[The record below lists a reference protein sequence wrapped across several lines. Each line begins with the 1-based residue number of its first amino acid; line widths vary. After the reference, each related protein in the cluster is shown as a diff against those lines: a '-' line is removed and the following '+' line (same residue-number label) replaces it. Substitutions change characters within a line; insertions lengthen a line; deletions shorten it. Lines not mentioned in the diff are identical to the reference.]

1 MKVTFEK
8 YNPIW
13 KEQFESIKK
22 DLEKN
27 IGFLQPEIEHIGST
41 SVEGL
46 SAKPIIDIMI
56 GVKNETELDQIPSL
70 LQGKDYVYYEKYNEE
85 MPYRRFFIKL
95 KDKPQTLGFP
105 EIIHLGDQI
114 PEELHN
120 HQLRIAHI
128 HTIPTSSEH
137 WLRHIAFRDYLR
149 SHPDIKEE
157 YQQLKEKLSQLEWID
172 GNDYNEGK
180 DPFIKKEEQNAI
192 QWYLNNQ
199 IK

>member
-56 GVKNETELDQIPSL
+56 GIKNETELDQIPSL
-70 LQGKDYVYYEKYNEE
+70 FQGKDYVYYEKYNEE

-128 HTIPTSSEH
+128 HTILKSSEH
-137 WLRHIAFRDYLR
+137 WLRHIAFRDYLC

-157 YQQLKEKLSQLEWID
+157 YQQLKKKLSQLEWID

>member
-137 WLRHIAFRDYLR
+137 WLRHIAFRDYLC

-157 YQQLKEKLSQLEWID
+157 YQQLKEKLSQMEWID

>member
-56 GVKNETELDQIPSL
+56 GVKNETELDQIPFL

-157 YQQLKEKLSQLEWID
+157 YQQLKEKLSQMEWID

>member
-8 YNPIW
+8 YNPFW
-13 KEQFESIKK
+13 KTQFESIKNE
-22 DLEKN
+22 LEES
-27 IGFLQPEIEHIGST
+27 IGFLNLKIEHIGST

-56 GVKNETELDQIPSL
+56 GVNEESVLNKIPLL
-70 LQGKDYVYYEKYNEE
+70 LQGRDYVYYEKYNED

-95 KDKPQTLGFP
+95 TDKPQNLGFP
-105 EIIHLGDQI
+105 EIIYSEDEI
-114 PEELHN
+114 PAELHN
-120 HQLRIAHI
+120 HNLRIAHI
-128 HTIPTSSEH
+128 HTIPFSSEH

-149 SHPDIKEE
+149 SHPEIKKE
-157 YQQLKEKLSQLEWID
+157 YQQLKEKLSTMEWLD

-180 DPFIKKEEQNAI
+180 DPFIKREEQNAI

-199 IK
+199 KP

>member
-8 YNPIW
+8 YNPLW
-13 KEQFESIKK
+13 KSQFESIKNE
-22 DLEKN
+22 LEKS
-27 IGFLQPEIEHIGST
+27 ISFLHPRIEHIGST

-46 SAKPIIDIMI
+46 SAKPVIDIMI
-56 GVKNETELDQIPSL
+56 GVKDEVELDQIPLL
-70 LQGKDYVYYEKYNEE
+70 LQGKDYVYYEKYNED

-95 KDKPQTLGFP
+95 IDKPHQFGFP
-105 EIIHLGDQI
+105 EIIHQADQI

-120 HQLRIAHI
+120 HSLRIAHI

-149 SHPDIKEE
+149 SHHDIRDE
-157 YQQLKEKLSQLEWID
+157 YQQLKEELSKREWFD

-180 DPFIKKEEQNAI
+180 DPFIKKEEKNAI
-192 QWYLNNQ
+192 QWYINNQ
-199 IK
+199 KS

>member
-1 MKVTFEK
+1 MKVTFEE

-22 DLEKN
+22 ELEKS

-46 SAKPIIDIMI
+46 SAKPIIDMMI
-56 GVKNETELDQIPSL
+56 GVRNETELDQIPPL
-70 LQGKDYVYYEKYNEE
+70 LLGKDYVYYEKYNEE

-95 KDKPQTLGFP
+95 TDKPQILGFP
-105 EIIHLGDQI
+105 EIIHPGDEI

-137 WLRHIAFRDYLR
+137 WLRHLAFRDYLR
-149 SHPDIKEE
+149 SHPKVKEE
-157 YQQLKEKLSQLEWID
+157 YQQLKEKLSKREWID
-172 GNDYNEGK
+172 GNDYNDGK
-180 DPFIKKEEQNAI
+180 DPFIKREEENAI
-192 QWYLNNQ
+192 RWYLNNQ
-199 IK
+199 K